1 MAYSAGDVVDSVK
14 PLLGCAGTLPF
25 CSETQKAPGFLEAW
39 NVPVFIDLSFY
50 QILHS
55 QSVIWGCFWYISYL
69 LTPSFLKA
77 FSSAVVTLSVWAP
90 RMTSDDYVTIGFIY
104 KKEWYRF
111 PHGKPWIAVM
121 PLLQNQLQAVF
132 ISGSSGTRESWENE
146 ESLLSWLTM
155 FWTLHITGFMQRCFL
170 KSDSLLWVPK
180 IADTDCFTVNEAQ
193 ENQRK
198 PIILLYFGSNLQHTV
213 SKFIET
219 VLAARKWALIRKSR
233 RMQLID
239 QQLLS
244 CLSFLFAGLE
254 CKRWKSCSYA
264 HSSK

>member
-39 NVPVFIDLSFY
+39 NVPVFIDFSFY

-55 QSVIWGCFWYISYL
+55 HSVTWGCFWYISYL
-69 LTPSFLKA
+69 LTPFFLKP

-111 PHGKPWIAVM
+111 PHGNTLNCSDASSSKSA
-121 PLLQNQLQAVF
+121 AGSVF

-146 ESLLSWLTM
+146 ESLLSWLNM

-180 IADTDCFTVNEAQ
+180 IADTDCFTVNGAQ

-198 PIILLYFGSNLQHTV
+198 PIILYFGSNLQHTV
-213 SKFIET
+213 SKYIET
-219 VLAARKWALIRKSR
+219 MLAARKWALIRKSR

-239 QQLLS
+239 RQLLS
-244 CLSFLFAGLE
+244 CLSLLFAGLE
-254 CKRWKSCSYA
+254 CERWKSCSYA